1 MLIMGNS
8 HGNQSNEEGG
18 EKRSEPGSRG
28 HGQNASTGGKT
39 QSARAGGDST
49 ASGAYKNET
58 GDPGR
63 TPGSAE
69 GVENFEKTGNE

>member
-1 MLIMGNS
+1 MNKENQKQQDWNKGESSKGKQQGSQSGAATGQAHDKGNT
-8 HGNQSNEEGG
+8 
-18 EKRSEPGSRG
+18 P
-28 HGQNASTGGKT
+28 
-39 QSARAGGDST
+39 

-69 GVENFEKTGNE
+69 GVENFEKSGNE